1 MKKARKTKVRY
12 DGGRPLGVLPYICAV
27 SIALMYTVCR
37 SQAVI
42 CSALMCAAACGVF
55 MLICAMQKRPVGSAV
70 VTALATLMC
79 FGGIAV
85 VSWSFVGYIGQVEA
99 AGSSADLH
107 GFAHFLFSASAY
119 FDWIYAI
126 GTVLMF
132 AVIIGFICCYFSVVM
147 PRIYYLLLPAFIP
160 IILSARTAGGLPLPL
175 TALLFGTFILAVCSS
190 AVPCENADAT
200 VFEDKSAHRT
210 RLLAAAI
217 LSVAA
222 MLIAVS
228 IPRSEATPFGRYL
241 DSMLKSDRGFYNNAG
256 KLGNFSTSSSV
267 NNGSNSASDEVLFVV
282 QTRTPMPLDRWSFD
296 VYNGAEGWTYLP
308 SAYNTGYADWEYS
321 AEKLSYARLF
331 SQLIT
336 GAREGKLSKYA
347 DGLLRLDRHGAVKGE
362 MLIRIT
368 AGGASA
374 VVMHPVSAYDVDII
388 DFDSNI
394 YRTVKGETFVTDDI
408 PAQARY
414 LIAYYADEPCADY
427 CAVVQQYG
435 LVELVSN
442 AYLEGVIDYSTMQ
455 AFLDEYSYAGEYWGY
470 TEYDGISDEMFRLAR
485 EITADCETDY
495 EKYKAIERW
504 FGENGFLY
512 DLDFVPQSAE
522 TEYFVFES
530 KRGICS
536 DFATAATL
544 LARATGLPARYTEG
558 FALTEDCRDENG
570 VYNVT
575 AAQAH
580 AYAQVYVRGCG
591 WLNLDATAYV
601 ERAEGI
607 SSTYIALAA
616 LIAVAVIAVAV
627 LIIVFRKR
635 IGLLFF
641 AMGYRLRGTRSRIKA
656 VYLRTRAIACE
667 LSGSSAAAVTCGETR
682 AIITNML
689 SMPKEAEFICTAA
702 DRLMYSD
709 SEPDVDTMEL
719 YRSFRRICKRKRVL
733 KR

>member
-12 DGGRPLGVLPYICAV
+12 DGGQPLGVLPYICAV

-55 MLICAMQKRPVGSAV
+55 MLICAMQKRSVGSAV

-190 AVPCENADAT
+190 AVPCENADAA

-282 QTRTPMPLDRWSFD
+282 QTRIPMPLDRWSFD
-296 VYNGAEGWTYLP
+296 VYNGTEGWTYLP

-321 AEKLSYARLF
+321 AEKLSYAGLF

-455 AFLDEYSYAGEYWGY
+455 AFLDEYSDAGEYWGY

-544 LARATGLPARYTEG
+544 LARAAGLPARYTEG

-607 SSTYIALAA
+607 SSAYIA

>member
-1 MKKARKTKVRY
+1 M
-12 DGGRPLGVLPYICAV
+12 LPYICAV

-79 FGGIAV
+79 FGGIAA

-99 AGSSADLH
+99 AGGSAADLH

-160 IILSARTAGGLPLPL
+160 IILSARTAGGLPLPI

-190 AVPCENADAT
+190 AVPCENADAE
-200 VFEDKSAHRT
+200 VFEDKSAHKM
-210 RLLAAAI
+210 RLFSAAI
-217 LSVAA
+217 ISVAA
-222 MLIAVS
+222 MLTAVA
-228 IPRSEATPFGRYL
+228 IPRSEATPFGQYL
-241 DSMLKSDRGFYNNAG
+241 DSMLQSNRGFYGGAQN
-256 KLGNFSTSSSV
+256 LGSFAASSSV
-267 NNGSNSASDEVLFVV
+267 NNGANKPSDEVLFVV
-282 QTRTPMPLDRWSFD
+282 QTRTPMLLDRWSFD
-296 VYNGAEGWTYLP
+296 VYNGEQGWTSVP

-331 SQLIT
+331 EQLIA
-336 GAREGKLSKYA
+336 GAREGKLSEYA
-347 DGLLRLDRHGAVKGE
+347 DGLLDLDKHGAVKDN
-362 MLIRIT
+362 MLIRIISD
-368 AGGASA
+368 GASK
-374 VVMHPVSAYDVDII
+374 VVMHPVSAYGADII
-388 DFDSNI
+388 DFSGNV
-394 YRTVKGETFVTDDI
+394 YRTVKGETFVTEDM

-414 LIAYYADEPCADY
+414 IIDFYADEPRAEY
-427 CAVVQQYG
+427 CAVVQRYG
-435 LVELVSN
+435 LVSLVSN

-455 AFLDEYSYAGEYWGY
+455 AFLDEYSNAGEYCDL
-470 TEYDGISDEMFRLAR
+470 TMYDGISNEMFRLAK

-504 FGENGFLY
+504 FGENRFVY
-512 DLDFVPQSAE
+512 DLDFVPESAE

-544 LARATGLPARYTEG
+544 LARAAGLPARYTEG

-607 SSTYIALAA
+607 SAAGIALAA
-616 LIAVAVIAVAV
+616 LIAVALITTVVAV
-627 LIIVFRKR
+627 IMVFRKR
-635 IGLLFF
+635 LGLLFF

-667 LSGSSAAAVTCGETR
+667 LSDSSAAAVTCGETR
-682 AIITNML
+682 TIITNML
-689 SMPKEAEFICTAA
+689 SMPKEAELICTAA

-709 SEPDVDTMEL
+709 SEPDIDTMEL
-719 YRSFRRICKRKRVL
+719 YRSFKRICKRKRVL